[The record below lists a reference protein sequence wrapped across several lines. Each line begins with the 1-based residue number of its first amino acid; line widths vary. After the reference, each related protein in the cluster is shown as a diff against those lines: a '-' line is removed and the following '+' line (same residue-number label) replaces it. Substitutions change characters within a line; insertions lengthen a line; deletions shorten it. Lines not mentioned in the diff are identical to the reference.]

1 MSEYKVTWAIDIEA
15 NSAEDAVNQACDYI
29 KDGSSQAHVFE
40 VEDHQGNKVLIDLD
54 DDTTNLVTSKPIQ
67 VAVVIEG
74 GLVQSII
81 SNLSNVLPDQVFV
94 IDYDDDGWEPDD
106 ISPVIQS
113 DGSMSGAHVY
123 SLNPECP
130 SIDLAALIEQFD

>member
-1 MSEYKVTWAIDIEA
+1 MPEYKVTWVIDIDT
-15 NSAEDAVNQACDYI
+15 NSAEDAVIQACNYI
-29 KDGSSQAHVFE
+29 KDSGSQAHVFE
-40 VEDHQGNKVLIDLD
+40 VEDHQGNKVLVDLD
-54 DDTTNLVTSKPIQ
+54 DDTTKPVISTPLQ
-67 VAVVIEG
+67 IAVVLEG

-81 SNLSNVLPDQVFV
+81 SNPSNVLPDQVFV

-113 DGSMSGAHVY
+113 DGSVSGAHVY